1 MRNQYEPL
9 VTPAGWTG
17 DEKRFAVRLTQILD
31 ELYSRVGTLRTSS
44 NSLGK
49 EKLDASSIANSLDV
63 EDEGYVLDA
72 RQGKELAS
80 RIDRAASM
88 IYPVGSIYLSVN
100 ETDPAGLFGG
110 VWERLE
116 DVFLLAAGEEY
127 AAGSTGGEAEVVL
140 SEAQLAAHSHIG
152 IQYRGNNGPVSL
164 NPGSGGYQLEW
175 VADTGYGQESDLAT
189 GKAGSGQAHNNMPP
203 YLAVYVWKRVE

>member
-1 MRNQYEPL
+1 MKNQYEPL

-31 ELYSRVGTLRTSS
+31 ELYERVGGVRKTA
-44 NSLGK
+44 GA
-49 EKLDASSIANSLDV
+49 KLNASSVANALDV

-72 RQGKELAS
+72 RQGKELAD
-80 RIDRAASM
+80 RIDRVAGA
-88 IYPVGSIYLSVN
+88 IYPVGSIYLSIT

-116 DVFLLAAGEEY
+116 DMFLLAGGKMY
-127 AAGSTGGEAEVVL
+127 APGSTGGEAEVVL
-140 SEAQLAAHSHIG
+140 TEAQLAAHSHAG
-152 IQYRGNNGPVSL
+152 IQYRGNNVAVSL

-189 GKAGSGQAHNNMPP
+189 VSAGSGEAHNNMPP
-203 YLAVYVWKRVE
+203 YLAVYAWKRVE